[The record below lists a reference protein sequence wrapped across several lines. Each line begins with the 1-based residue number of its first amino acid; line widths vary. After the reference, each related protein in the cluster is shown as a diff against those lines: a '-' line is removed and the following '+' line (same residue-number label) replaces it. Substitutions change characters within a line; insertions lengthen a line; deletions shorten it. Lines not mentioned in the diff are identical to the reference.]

1 MPRLARNELEG
12 KQFIHVMVQGIN
24 KETIFLTEREKLEYI
39 KLLNQYKNEYHITII
54 AYCVMN
60 NHVHVLVHV
69 KDIEDLTKYMH
80 KINTSYGIYFNK
92 NRRRVGYV
100 YRDRFK
106 TQVINDEKHL
116 YNCIIY
122 IHNNPVKANICE
134 KANEY
139 RYSSCYHNAFY
150 TDTELE
156 RNIKNNMYV
165 QEFEL
170 SEEQNFILMEEGLD
184 KEEICNEIIKEIMI
198 KNHRTKEEIRQNDEL
213 IGLIIKKLKSENDIS
228 YRMLESVLGI
238 NRKRLKKIEEKQ
250 VIGKTYGERIEDE

>member
-122 IHNNPVKANICE
+122 IHNNPVKANICQN
-134 KANEY
+134 ANEY
-139 RYSSCYHNAFY
+139 RYSSYKEFLHKENEDFMVKIFKDRNQYIQSNKAENLIDMSFIEDE
-150 TDTELE
+150 TDNE
-156 RNIKNNMYV
+156 RNIR
-165 QEFEL
+165 
-170 SEEQNFILMEEGLD
+170 S
-184 KEEICNEIIKEIMI
+184 
-198 KNHRTKEEIRQNDEL
+198 T
-213 IGLIIKKLKSENDIS
+213 IKKYLINNKTN
-228 YRMLESVLGI
+228 RLEI
-238 NRKRLKKIEEKQ
+238 KIEHHLLEPIAKQ
-250 VIGKTYGERIEDE
+250 LKTIYQLSNIKIAKYLGVSKYKIDKIMKNQK

>member
-92 NRRRVGYV
+92 NRKRVGYV

-122 IHNNPVKANICE
+122 IHNNPVKANICQN
-134 KANEY
+134 ANEY
-139 RYSSCYHNAFY
+139 RYSSYKEFLHKENEDFMVKIFKDRNQY
-150 TDTELE
+150 IQSNKVENLIDMSFIEDETDNE
-156 RNIKNNMYV
+156 RNIR
-165 QEFEL
+165 
-170 SEEQNFILMEEGLD
+170 S
-184 KEEICNEIIKEIMI
+184 
-198 KNHRTKEEIRQNDEL
+198 T
-213 IGLIIKKLKSENDIS
+213 IKKYLINNKTN
-228 YRMLESVLGI
+228 RLEI
-238 NRKRLKKIEEKQ
+238 KIEHHLLEPIAKQ
-250 VIGKTYGERIEDE
+250 LKTIYQLSNIKIAKYLGVSKYKIYKIMKNQK

>member
-92 NRRRVGYV
+92 NRKRVGYV

-122 IHNNPVKANICE
+122 IHNNPVKANICQN
-134 KANEY
+134 ANEY
-139 RYSSCYHNAFY
+139 RYSSYKEFLHKENEDFMVKIFKDRNQY
-150 TDTELE
+150 IQSNKVENLIDMSFIEDETDNE
-156 RNIKNNMYV
+156 RNIR
-165 QEFEL
+165 
-170 SEEQNFILMEEGLD
+170 S
-184 KEEICNEIIKEIMI
+184 
-198 KNHRTKEEIRQNDEL
+198 T
-213 IGLIIKKLKSENDIS
+213 IKKYLINNKTN
-228 YRMLESVLGI
+228 RLEI
-238 NRKRLKKIEEKQ
+238 KIEHHLLEPIAKQ
-250 VIGKTYGERIEDE
+250 LKTIYQLSNIKIAKYLGVSKYKIDKIMKNQK

>member
-92 NRRRVGYV
+92 NRKRVGYV

-122 IHNNPVKANICE
+122 IHNNPVKANICQN
-134 KANEY
+134 ANEY
-139 RYSSCYHNAFY
+139 RYSSYKEFLHKENEDLMVKIFKDRNQY
-150 TDTELE
+150 IQSNKVENLIDMSFIEDETDNE
-156 RNIKNNMYV
+156 RNIR
-165 QEFEL
+165 
-170 SEEQNFILMEEGLD
+170 S
-184 KEEICNEIIKEIMI
+184 
-198 KNHRTKEEIRQNDEL
+198 T
-213 IGLIIKKLKSENDIS
+213 IKKYLINNKTN
-228 YRMLESVLGI
+228 RLEI
-238 NRKRLKKIEEKQ
+238 KIEHHLLEPIAKQ
-250 VIGKTYGERIEDE
+250 LKTIYQLSNIKIAKYLGVSKYKIDKIMKNQK